1 MIAIDLV
8 GAEVLRPEGLHPAHL
23 SMAEGVIVDKP
34 VGRAVDLTGYRVLP
48 GIIDVHG
55 DGFERHVAPRRGAMK
70 QMAEGLTAVEAE
82 LAANGITT
90 GVLAQFISWE
100 GGLRGLE
107 FADQVFST
115 LRDVRANVVTDLR
128 AQLRFEIAL
137 INLYTELPARIS
149 EWGVEY
155 VVFNDHLPHARLA
168 EGRKPPRLTGQ
179 ALKAG
184 RNPEAHFQMLLE
196 LHANVSEA
204 QKMLGPLCEALRHAG
219 VRLGSHDD
227 ATADTRA
234 LWQERGADV
243 AEFPET
249 QEAAEAAKT
258 DGAHVVLGAPNLVRG
273 GSHKGNVS
281 ALDLVSMGLCDALA
295 ADYHYPSSRRAAL
308 MLARSGLMDLV
319 AAWALVSSGPAAVL
333 GLDDRGVLA
342 PGMRADIVVLDETGR
357 VAATMSGGRVSFMA
371 GDIAERVVA
380 AAENPPYPVTRLI
393 CPILRPLRASA
404 LP

>member
-1 MIAIDLV
+1 MLTIDLV
-8 GAEVLRPEGLHPAHL
+8 GAEVLHPDGLHVRPVSLAD
-23 SMAEGVIVDKP
+23 GVIADAP
-34 VGRAVDLTGYRVLP
+34 VGRAIDLSGYRVLP
-48 GIIDVHG
+48 GIVDVHG

-70 QMAEGLTAVEAE
+70 QMVEGLTAVEAE

-90 GVLAQFISWE
+90 GVLAQFVSWE

-115 LRDVRANVVTDLR
+115 LRDVRAHVVTDLR
-128 AQLRFEIAL
+128 AQLRFEISL
-137 INLYTELPARIS
+137 VDLYAELPTRVAD
-149 EWGVEY
+149 WGVEY
-155 VVFNDHLPHARLA
+155 VVFNDHLPHDRLA

-184 RNPEAHFQMLLE
+184 RNPEAHFQMLLN
-196 LHANVSEA
+196 LHANVA
-204 QKMLGPLCEALRHAG
+204 QAQALLGPLCSELAEAG

-227 ATADTRA
+227 ATAETRG
-234 LWQERGADV
+234 LWAGRGVDV

-249 QEAAEAAKT
+249 QNAADAARSA
-258 DGAHVVLGAPNLVRG
+258 GAHVVLGAPNLVRG

-295 ADYHYPSSRRAAL
+295 SDYHYPSPRRAAL
-308 MLARSGLMDLV
+308 MLARSGVLDLG

-333 GLDDRGVLA
+333 GLTDRGILA
-342 PGMRADIVVLDETGR
+342 PGKRADIVVLDANDR

-371 GDIAERVVA
+371 GDIAERFVA
-380 AAENPPYPVTRLI
+380 AG
-393 CPILRPLRASA
+393 
-404 LP
+404 